1 MVVRHVIS
9 DPGLVALYL
18 TAYML
23 IALALLTII
32 FVAISSKKRRV
43 TTIYLSGEPKD
54 VIKEHVPAPGHL
66 YWGFVKR
73 FARRIYEY
81 LIERMHTG
89 NLQDWINFMASWY
102 GLLLLLSIILG
113 IIYVYMR

>member
-1 MVVRHVIS
+1 MVVQYTIS

-23 IALALLTII
+23 IALAILIVI
-32 FVAISSKKRRV
+32 FIAISSKKRRI
-43 TTIYLSGEPKD
+43 TTIYLSGEPED
-54 VIKEHVPAPGHL
+54 VIKEHVPAPGNL
-66 YWGFVKR
+66 YWGFMKR
-73 FARRIYEY
+73 FARRTYEF
-81 LIERMHTG
+81 LVEKMHTG
-89 NLQDWINFMASWY
+89 NLQDWISFMASWY

>member
-1 MVVRHVIS
+1 VVVQHIIG

-23 IALALLTII
+23 IALAVLVVI
-32 FVAISSKKRRV
+32 FIAVSSKKRRV
-43 TTIYLSGEPKD
+43 TTIYLSGEPED

-66 YWGFVKR
+66 YWGFMKR
-73 FARRIYEY
+73 FARRTYEY
-81 LIERMHTG
+81 LVGKMHTG
-89 NLQDWINFMASWY
+89 NLQDWINFMVSWY